1 MNFPYSDEAKS
12 FRAILDNPA
21 LLSTLPTC
29 LKYDTEFLDI
39 FYIVLGDEIAPYIPY
54 QIFEKLKYGDRQK
67 ASSDLQVENAPK
79 TMLGDE
85 EDVIHQL
92 FSDPSSLSL
101 LSTDDKY
108 DDSLLEIMYLLWGD
122 EISPYIPDEMY
133 QQLVVEEAMR
143 TYHLQYERECRD
155 WAKNFPGS
163 KKKK

>member
-54 QIFEKLKYGDRQK
+54 QIFEQLKYPGVDRK
-67 ASSDLQVENAPK
+67 SSVFSLDDVPK
-79 TMLGDE
+79 TMLGTE
-85 EDVIHQL
+85 EDTIHEL
-92 FSDPSSLSL
+92 FTNPSSLGE

-108 DDSLLEIMYLLWGD
+108 DDQLLEVMYMIWGE

-133 QQLVVEEAMR
+133 QQLVEEEAMR
-143 TYHLQYERECRD
+143 NYHLQYERECRD
-155 WAKNFPGS
+155 WDKNFPGS